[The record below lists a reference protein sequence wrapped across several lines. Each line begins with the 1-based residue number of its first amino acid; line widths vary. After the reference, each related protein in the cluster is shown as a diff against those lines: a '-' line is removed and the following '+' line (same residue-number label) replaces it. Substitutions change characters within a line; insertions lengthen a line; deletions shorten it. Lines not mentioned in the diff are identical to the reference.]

1 MTDHTSITARELRFE
16 RLLNAP
22 VETVW
27 RYLVEP
33 DLRARWFMGGP
44 TDPCV
49 GGALGMTF
57 DHGNLSDGDVP
68 TPEKYAA
75 NVGKSWHET
84 ITRIEPPHLLAF
96 TWSRGDAG
104 EVTIELSAEGDHTR
118 LVLTHAGLRGPD
130 DARNFGGGWH
140 SHLAVLQTRL
150 AGGAVPDFW
159 AVYRQSVAIV
169 VAALQDG
176 RSVSD
181 G

>member
-1 MTDHTSITARELRFE
+1 MTDRTSITARALRFE
-16 RLLNAP
+16 RLLDAP

-33 DLRARWFMGGP
+33 ELRARWLMGGP
-44 TDPCV
+44 TDPRV

-57 DHGNLSDGDVP
+57 DHANLSDGDVP
-68 TPEKYAA
+68 TPERFVA

-96 TWSRGDAG
+96 TWNGGDAG
-104 EVTIELSAEGDHTR
+104 EVTIELGAEEGRTR

-140 SHLAVLQTRL
+140 AHLAVLQKRL
-150 AGGAVPDFW
+150 AGGTVPDFW
-159 AVYRQSVAIV
+159 ELHRQSEALA
-169 VAALQDG
+169 VAAL
-176 RSVSD
+176 REE
-181 G
+181 